1 MNCPACQN
9 EMTPVTI
16 SEVTV
21 DVCKDGC
28 GGMWFD
34 NFELQKFDE
43 VHESAGDELL
53 KLAGAPKV
61 TVDTSQKRPCP
72 TCEGVTMM
80 QHFFS
85 VKREI
90 AIDECPG
97 CGGIFL
103 DAGELAAI
111 HEKYPTEEAR
121 NAEAQKVLGKE
132 IQPALEK
139 MHAENKA
146 GRRRASRFA
155 NALRFICPTHYIPG
169 KQRWGAF

>member
-1 MNCPACQN
+1 MNCPACKN

-16 SEVTV
+16 EDVTV

-43 VHESAGDELL
+43 THEAAGQELL
-53 KLAGAPKV
+53 RLAGSPKIS
-61 TVDTSQKRPCP
+61 VDPQAKRPCP
-72 TCEGVTMM
+72 KCEGVTMM

-90 AIDECPG
+90 TIDECPG

-111 HEKYPTEEAR
+111 HEKYPTEEQR
-121 NAEAQKVLGKE
+121 NAEAQKLLGE
-132 IQPALEK
+132 EVQPQLDKLRTASEADRK
-139 MHAENKA
+139 
-146 GRRRASRFA
+146 RASRFA
-155 NALRFICPTHYIPG
+155 NALRFICPTFYIPG
-169 KQRWGAF
+169 TQSWGAF